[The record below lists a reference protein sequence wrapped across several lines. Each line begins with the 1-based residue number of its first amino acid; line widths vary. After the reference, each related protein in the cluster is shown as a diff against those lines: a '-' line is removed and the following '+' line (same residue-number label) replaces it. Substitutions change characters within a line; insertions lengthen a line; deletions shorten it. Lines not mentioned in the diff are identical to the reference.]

1 MINNYSE
8 IISYD
13 EGDDYFEQFLRN
25 RYLWEIFKPLSEDF
39 PVAEVFVGVV
49 KFILYGFSLESEM
62 LNTGG
67 ISWDNLARRIFTKVG
82 LPEVYYDEVAKLRN
96 DNLRLSIDRWIKL
109 QNDDNFAQYVAYRG
123 LRSQFLSIMSLPEP
137 KIKNDDGTTD
147 LDAYAKIKSIV
158 DGKMA
163 AAENA
168 RELMNMMN
176 EAKSSFIQNHAKL
189 KVSVGAANEMSM
201 QKNTASIED
210 FINRNK

>member
-13 EGDDYFEQFLRN
+13 EGDDYFQEFLKK
-25 RYLWEIFKPLSEDF
+25 RYLWEIFKPLQDDF
-39 PVAEVFVGVV
+39 PINEVFVGVV

-82 LPEVYYDEVAKLRN
+82 LPEVYYDEVARLRN

-109 QNDDNFAQYVAYRG
+109 QNDDNFAQYVSYRG